1 MTNPDELPTA
11 GPLCGEVEFTEL
23 IDQMVAENAP
33 RVFAVVQELGDRV
46 DGWIAAWGMAFE
58 DRVEVIGADGGL
70 RMTLQAPEAALRG
83 YRWGGCV
90 SARLVWLDA
99 GARVSTEPY

>member
-1 MTNPDELPTA
+1 MTTPDEVATP
-11 GPLCGEVEFTEL
+11 GPLCDETEFALL

-58 DRVEVIGADGGL
+58 DRVEVIGSDGSL
-70 RMTLQAPEAALRG
+70 RMTLRAPEAALRG

-99 GARVSTEPY
+99 GARACTELL

>member
-1 MTNPDELPTA
+1 MTTPDELLTA
-11 GPLCGEVEFTEL
+11 GPLCGEAEFSEL

-33 RVFAVVQELGDRV
+33 QLFAVVQELGDRV

-58 DRVEVIGADGGL
+58 DRVEVIAADGGF
-70 RMTLQAPEAALRG
+70 RMRLQAPEAALRG

-99 GARVSTEPY
+99 CART